1 METGILLENG
11 TNELEI
17 LEFMVGDNYYG
28 INVAKIKEIVPY
40 RRVTPVPNSHPFV
53 EGIFMPRDV
62 MITVIDLAKATGTE
76 AVGNISTDM
85 LITTNFNKLNI
96 AFHVHKVCGIHRVSW
111 TDIITPDA
119 SINTGDA
126 SITTGIVKIDERLIV
141 ILDFEHI
148 VNDISPETGLKVS
161 EVERFAE
168 RDRNDVPIYIAED
181 SALLMRLISDSL
193 KKSGYIN
200 LNLSTNGQECW
211 EKVSALG
218 REHKDNISEYVGCII
233 TDIEMPLMD
242 GHRLT
247 KLIKS
252 DEVLRKIPVIIFS
265 SLINDEMKV
274 KGKDLGADAQLSKP
288 EIGLL
293 VEEIDKLLRNNVQ

>member
-1 METGILLENG
+1 MDTNILLENG

-17 LEFMVGDNYYG
+17 LEFMVGNNYYG

-40 RRVTPVPNSHPFV
+40 AHITPVPNAHDFV
-53 EGIFMPRDV
+53 EGIFMPRDT
-62 MITVIDLAKATGTE
+62 MITVIDLAKATKNAT
-76 AVGNISTDM
+76 SSDDKSDM
-85 LITTNFNKLNI
+85 LIITNFNRLNI

-119 SINTGDA
+119 TINSGDA
-126 SITTGIVKIDERLIV
+126 GITTGVVKLDGKLIV

-148 VNDISPETGLKVS
+148 VNDISPETGLKIS
-161 EVERFAE
+161 EVEKYASRE
-168 RDRNDVPIYIAED
+168 RNNIPVFIAED
-181 SALLMRLISDSL
+181 SGLLMRLIADSL
-193 KKSGYIN
+193 KKAGYVN
-200 LNLSTNGQECW
+200 LNQSVNGQDCW
-211 EKVSALG
+211 DKVSAL
-218 REHKDNISEYVGCII
+218 RVEHPDNISDYVGIVI

-247 KLIKS
+247 KLIKE
-252 DEVLRKIPVIIFS
+252 DDVLKTVPVVIFS

-274 KGKDLGADAQLSKP
+274 KGKALGADAQLSKP

-293 VEEIDKLLRNNVQ
+293 VEAIDKLLGIH